1 MYDVIVVG
9 AGPVGSRVA
18 ERLAGAGQQVLVLER
33 KPAPGSKLCC
43 TGIIGMECLEAFS
56 IDPSVVLR
64 HYRSANLFSPSGE
77 LVRVEREQD
86 QACIVDRD
94 SFDKSLAGRA
104 RKAGA
109 EFRFNCEVVE
119 HEGGPG
125 GSVKV
130 VCKEN
135 GRTDILD
142 GRAIVYACGYSPQLI
157 SSLGMGR
164 HGDVTT
170 GVQAEVEAASLEE
183 VEVYFGDV
191 SPKFFGWLAPT
202 VPGQA
207 RAGLLAR
214 RNPHGLLKAWL
225 KQLAAQGKILTA
237 DVPFHYGCIPL
248 KPLPRTFGNRVLV
261 VGDAAGQVKP
271 VTGGGIYYGLLCADI
286 AAEHLCHALKSDDLS
301 AASLSGYER
310 DWRQLLGNEL
320 REGYF
325 ARRVYERTG
334 HGFIDRLF
342 RAVREQG
349 IARAMLRDPE
359 LKFDWHRGALRRFV
373 KRKPGLAFRAVLNI
387 PFSGR

>member
-9 AGPVGSRVA
+9 AGPAGSRVA
-18 ERLAGAGQQVLVLER
+18 ERLAGAGHHVLVMER
-33 KPAPGSKLCC
+33 KPAPGGKLCC

-56 IDPSVVLR
+56 IDPSVILR

-94 SFDKSLAGRA
+94 AFDKSLAHRA
-104 RKAGA
+104 RKAGV

-119 HEGGPG
+119 NEGGPG
-125 GSVKV
+125 GGISVIYE
-130 VCKEN
+130 EN
-135 GRTDILD
+135 GRTDILES
-142 GRAIVYACGYSPQLI
+142 RSVIYACGYSRRLI

-164 HGDVTT
+164 HGDATA
-170 GVQAEVEAASLEE
+170 GAQAEVEAPSLEE

-202 VPGQA
+202 SSGHA
-207 RAGLLAR
+207 RVGLLAR
-214 RNPHGLLKAWL
+214 RNPHGLLNAWL
-225 KQLAAQGKILTA
+225 QELATRGKIRSA
-237 DVPFHYGCIPL
+237 DVPFQHGGIPL

-286 AAEHLCHALKSDDLS
+286 AAEHLDRALKTGDLS
-301 AASLSGYER
+301 ARSLEGYER
-310 DWRQLLGNEL
+310 DWKQLLGKEL
-320 REGYF
+320 REGYL
-325 ARRVYERTG
+325 ARRVYERLG
-334 HGFIDRLF
+334 YGFIDRLF
-342 RAVREQG
+342 KTVREQG
-349 IARAMLRDPE
+349 VAGALLKDPE
-359 LKFDWHRGALRRFV
+359 FKFDWHGGALRRFV
-373 KRKPGLAFRAVLNI
+373 KRKPGLAVRAVLNL